1 MKSSRIVWAVSLILL
16 LANYIFSE
24 VYSGLWLLAAALVI
38 PLISVIYTAVF
49 CRSIAAEITMSQV
62 CRKDEEMEGTLTVS
76 SRGMLPVFR
85 ADICISVR
93 NILTGQEQEL
103 TFTTALA
110 GKHGRQIGFY
120 LRNRLCG
127 SVRITFSS
135 VRVYDMFGIW
145 KKDIISDFEYRL
157 RVLPDVFPV
166 YPHIMPGLRSDCE
179 SIEYSAYRS
188 GSDMSE
194 VFGIREYRE
203 GDSIRNIH
211 WKLTGKCDDIMIKLP
226 SLPVENS
233 VMLMLETGLAEGEA
247 HTPYVYDAMAEI
259 YVTLSQTLTDS
270 SIPHSLAWY
279 DRTAGS
285 MFCFDII
292 SEDDLSS
299 VMDRILSAEHGSD
312 SISVVDHYMTE
323 KGAVDKAHLIY
334 VTPHQP
340 RIPAGDLAGTYVTA
354 IVCSDERKTADGMTE
369 DGISVITC
377 TPQDHRR
384 VLHDISI

>member
-1 MKSSRIVWAVSLILL
+1 
-16 LANYIFSE
+16 
-24 VYSGLWLLAAALVI
+24 
-38 PLISVIYTAVF
+38 
-49 CRSIAAEITMSQV
+49 
-62 CRKDEEMEGTLTVS
+62 
-76 SRGMLPVFR
+76 
-85 ADICISVR
+85 
-93 NILTGQEQEL
+93 
-103 TFTTALA
+103 
-110 GKHGRQIGFY
+110 
-120 LRNRLCG
+120 
-127 SVRITFSS
+127 
-135 VRVYDMFGIW
+135 MFGIW

-179 SIEYSAYRS
+179 SIEYSAYRP

>member
-16 LANYIFSE
+16 LANYVFSD
-24 VYSGLWLLAAALVI
+24 VYSGLWLLAAALLI

-49 CRSIAAEITMSQV
+49 CRNIAAEITMSQV
-62 CRKDEEMEGTLTVS
+62 CRKDEAAEGTLTVS
-76 SRGMLPVFR
+76 GRGMLPVFR

-93 NILTGQEQEL
+93 NILTGQEQQL

-110 GKHGRQIGFY
+110 GKHGRQIGFSI
-120 LRNRLCG
+120 RNKLCG

-145 KKDIISDFEYRL
+145 RNDISSDLEYRL
-157 RVLPDVFPV
+157 RVLPDVFQV

-179 SIEYSAYRS
+179 SIEYSAYRP
-188 GSDMSE
+188 GNDLSE

-211 WKLTGKCDDIMIKLP
+211 WKLTGKCDDIMVKLP

-259 YVTLSQTLTDS
+259 YVTLSQTLADS
-270 SIPHSLAWY
+270 GIPHSLAWY
-279 DRTAGS
+279 DRTESS
-285 MFCFDII
+285 MFCFDIV

-299 VMDRILSAEHGSD
+299 VMDRILSARHGED
-312 SISVVDHYMTE
+312 SVSAVDHYMTE
-323 KGAVDKAHLIY
+323 EGAVDKAHLIY
-334 VTPHQP
+334 VAPHQP

-354 IVCSDERKTADGMTE
+354 IVCSDERKSADGMTE
-369 DGISVITC
+369 DGICVITC
-377 TPQDHRR
+377 TPEDCRR

>member
-16 LANYIFSE
+16 LANYVFSD
-24 VYSGLWLLAAALVI
+24 VYSGLWLLAAALLI

-49 CRSIAAEITMSQV
+49 CRNIAAEITMSQV
-62 CRKDEEMEGTLTVS
+62 CRKDEAAEGTLTVS
-76 SRGMLPVFR
+76 GRGMLPVFR
-85 ADICISVR
+85 ANICISVR
-93 NILTGQEQEL
+93 NILTGQEQQL

-110 GKHGRQIGFY
+110 GKHGRQIGFS
-120 LRNRLCG
+120 LRNKLCG

-145 KKDIISDFEYRL
+145 RKDISSDLEYRL
-157 RVLPDVFPV
+157 RVLPDVFQV

-179 SIEYSAYRS
+179 SIEYSAYRP
-188 GSDMSE
+188 GNDLSE

-211 WKLTGKCDDIMIKLP
+211 WKLTGKCDDIMVKLP

-259 YVTLSQTLTDS
+259 YVTLSQTLADS
-270 SIPHSLAWY
+270 GISHSIAWY
-279 DRTAGS
+279 GRREGS
-285 MFCFDII
+285 TFCCEIA
-292 SEDDLSS
+292 SEDDLNS
-299 VMDRILSAEHGSD
+299 VMDRILSAEHGED
-312 SISVVDHYMTE
+312 SISAVDHYITE
-323 KGAVDKAHLIY
+323 KGPVDKAHLIY
-334 VTPHQP
+334 VAPHQP

-354 IVCSDERKTADGMTE
+354 IVCSDERKSADGMTE

-377 TPQDHRR
+377 TPEDCRR